1 MALSRREAKR
11 GRRVGREAARMPML
25 SSTSFQMLKALLKR
39 MSRLV
44 KKEERRYSFIIPE
57 AHAA

>member
-1 MALSRREAKR
+1 MEANK
-11 GRRVGREAARMPML
+11 GRRVGREAARMPMF

-44 KKEERRYSFIIPE
+44 KKEESRYCFMIAE
-57 AHAA
+57 AQAA